1 MPYGLLY
8 PIFVVACVWM
18 RVGQNRENN
27 EEHEEPDEDCVQKG
41 LQLARVK
48 FDRDDKGG
56 REALGMGNPSI
67 NR

>member
-1 MPYGLLY
+1 M
-8 PIFVVACVWM
+8 CVWM
-18 RVGQNRENN
+18 RVGQNRENS

-41 LQLARVK
+41 LQLARIK